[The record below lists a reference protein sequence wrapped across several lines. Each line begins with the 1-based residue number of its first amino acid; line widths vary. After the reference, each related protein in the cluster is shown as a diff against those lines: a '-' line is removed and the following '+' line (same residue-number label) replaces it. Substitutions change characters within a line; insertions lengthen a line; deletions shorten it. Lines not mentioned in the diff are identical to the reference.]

1 MKIKMASMEKVYE
14 KNRCKWCLNSIE
26 HEETCNRI
34 KCIHK
39 DKIELIEKL
48 EKSIKKIKCR

>member
-1 MKIKMASMEKVYE
+1 MKKVYE